1 MTSVITLLWVNYA
14 LSLSTM
20 TCVILISLGN
30 PRSQLEESVKRVIG
44 VFIDVF
50 MAWGL
55 WKSLASAL
63 LYIDVSVRPVF

>member
-20 TCVILISLGN
+20 TCAFLISLGN
-30 PRSQLEESVKRVIG
+30 PRSQLEESVKRAIG
-44 VFIDVF
+44 VFIAVL

-55 WKSLASAL
+55 WKSLTSAL